1 MWLLGF
7 MKDVEAV
14 GYFTAA
20 TKILVIAMSF
30 SSSLGAVIMPR
41 TSNLIAEN
49 KMDEFKTLIQK
60 SYDFVLALAMP
71 LTVGLIFISPSAI
84 CC

>member
-1 MWLLGF
+1 MYYWVF
-7 MKDVEAV
+7 MKDAEAV

-20 TKILVIAMSF
+20 TKILVITMSL

-49 KMDEFKTLIQK
+49 KMDEFKVLIQK
-60 SYDFVLALAMP
+60 SYDFIFSFGNALDC
-71 LTVGLIFISPSAI
+71 GIDIY
-84 CC
+84 

>member
-1 MWLLGF
+1 

-49 KMDEFKTLIQK
+49 KMDEFKTLIQNH
-60 SYDFVLALAMP
+60 M
-71 LTVGLIFISPSAI
+71 ISSWLWL
-84 CC
+84 CL